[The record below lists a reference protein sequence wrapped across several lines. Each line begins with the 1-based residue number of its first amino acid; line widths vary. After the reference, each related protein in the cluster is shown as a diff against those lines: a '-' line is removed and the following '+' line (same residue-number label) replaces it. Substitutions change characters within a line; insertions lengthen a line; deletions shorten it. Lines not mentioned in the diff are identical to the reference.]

1 MKRYSCRGA
10 LAIFIYCIL
19 VLMLT
24 AAVYLLVL
32 VFRGEAI
39 LNNSL
44 LGIFISV
51 LISIGLFAAA
61 AVHLVGMFRK
71 TIAFSETDLSV
82 KSDFPRGLRIDQY
95 AVRVKYEDIVAL
107 ECQRTKPRAP
117 EYVSYALPILL
128 IHCKHGKTRK
138 ISLRCFSKGQQKK
151 IIEELILRVET
162 TGTILPVRS
171 AELLLSKI
179 KTR

>member
-1 MKRYSCRGA
+1 MKRYPCRGA

-39 LNNSL
+39 LDRSL

-51 LISIGLFAAA
+51 LISIGLIAAA
-61 AVHLVGMFRK
+61 AVHLVGVFRK

-82 KSDFPRGLRIDQY
+82 KSD
-95 AVRVKYEDIVAL
+95 
-107 ECQRTKPRAP
+107 
-117 EYVSYALPILL
+117 
-128 IHCKHGKTRK
+128 
-138 ISLRCFSKGQQKK
+138 
-151 IIEELILRVET
+151 VET